1 MTEFLGKASPL
12 VDRAFRAVNEALG
25 GNACSLWT
33 LLAAGT
39 RGFGFLP
46 DRRQKIAFE
55 RHVFHRLTG
64 GRFDADAGTSA
75 PAPGGHV
82 GGAAEYQRLAS
93 AAALDGSAALE
104 SVSWGLGRILGAD
117 ARALGYAD
125 AADMA
130 VRFSDSEG
138 AQLDGILR
146 VITRNPAFESAFRA
160 RDWQAVAAHLDGETG
175 ASKELGS
182 KLQHCFER
190 FTREGLPSLDVRA
203 AQARL
208 VYLGFDP
215 KGIDG
220 VLGAHTR
227 SALTRF
233 QQAHGIPA
241 TSGLDSRTADE
252 LVTATG
258 V

>member
-33 LLAAGT
+33 LLSAGT

-46 DRRQKIAFE
+46 DRRQAISFE
-55 RHVFHRLTG
+55 RDVFHRLTE
-64 GRFDADAGTSA
+64 GRFGDDAAISA
-75 PAPGGHV
+75 VAPGGYV
-82 GGAAEYQRLAS
+82 GGAAEYPRLAK
-93 AAALDGSAALE
+93 AIALDSNAAIA
-104 SVSWGLGRILGAD
+104 SVSWGLGRVMGTD

-138 AQLDGILR
+138 AQLDGLLR
-146 VITRNPAFESAFRA
+146 VITRNPAFESAYRT
-160 RDWQAVAAHLDGETG
+160 RDWQTVALHLRREG
-175 ASKELGS
+175 AGVDEHGRVLH
-182 KLQHCFER
+182 QCYER
-190 FTREGLPSLDVRA
+190 YQRDGLPSLDVRA

-215 KGIDG
+215 RGVDG
-220 VLGAHTR
+220 VMGEHTR
-227 SALTRF
+227 GALVRF
-233 QQAHGIPA
+233 QQARAIPA
-241 TSGLDSRTADE
+241 TGGLDSRTADE

-258 V
+258 I